1 MNARVIDMKA
11 LFFLMTLFLS
21 GCGGNFCSVEP
32 ISRNK
37 SPNGEYIANV
47 FERDCG
53 ATTPYVRVVSL
64 QDTDSEFTPEEVKN
78 WVFTI
83 HGQSDIH
90 VSWISKNELQI
101 SFSFTGDTPTQRFS
115 WRNVTIRYQ

>member
-1 MNARVIDMKA
+1 MNAWVINMKA

-21 GCGGNFCSVEP
+21 GCGGNLCSVEP

-37 SPNGEYIANV
+37 SPNGKYIVNV

-53 ATTPYVRVVSL
+53 ATTPYARVVRL

-90 VSWISKNELQI
+90 ASWITENELHI
-101 SFSFTGDTPTQRFS
+101 SYSFTGDMPTQRPT
-115 WRNVTIRYQ
+115 WKNVTIGYQ